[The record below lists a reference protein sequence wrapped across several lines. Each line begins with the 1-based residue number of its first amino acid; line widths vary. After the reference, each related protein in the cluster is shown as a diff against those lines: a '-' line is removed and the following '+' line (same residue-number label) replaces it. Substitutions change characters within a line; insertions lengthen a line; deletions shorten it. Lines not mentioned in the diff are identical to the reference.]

1 MAKKAAAKRTAKT
14 VVSAKEETPVQEVE
28 SNVIPLEE
36 VVIEDAGLLPE
47 GDPAD
52 ANDLQQIST
61 ENVDQEKVPNIPEVE
76 EDALD
81 ADIVRTGEDGKMK
94 DASKEENA
102 GASRLEDD
110 RVNPEFIVGR
120 RSEYPRG

>member
-14 VVSAKEETPVQEVE
+14 VVAAKEETPVEEVE

-36 VVIEDAGLLPE
+36 VVIEDAGLLEE

-52 ANDLQQIST
+52 ANDIQQIST
-61 ENVDQEKVPNIPEVE
+61 ENVDQEKVPNVPEVE
-76 EDALD
+76 EDAKD

-102 GASRLEDD
+102 GASRHLEMI
-110 RVNPEFIVGR
+110 NPEFQVGR
-120 RSEYPRG
+120 KSEYPRG

>member
-14 VVSAKEETPVQEVE
+14 VVAAKQETPVEEVE
-28 SNVIPLEE
+28 SSVIPLEE
-36 VVIEDAGLLPE
+36 VVIEDAGLLEE

-52 ANDLQQIST
+52 ANDIQQIST
-61 ENVDQEKVPNIPEVE
+61 ENVDQEKVPKVE
-76 EDALD
+76 EDAKD
-81 ADIVRTGEDGKMK
+81 ADIVSTGEDGKMK

-110 RVNPEFIVGR
+110 RINPEFIVGR